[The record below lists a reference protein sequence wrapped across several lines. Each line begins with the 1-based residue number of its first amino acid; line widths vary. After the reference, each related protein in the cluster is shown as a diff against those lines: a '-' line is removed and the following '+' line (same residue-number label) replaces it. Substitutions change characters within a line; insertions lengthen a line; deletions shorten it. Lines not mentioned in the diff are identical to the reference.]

1 MLGLYRYLCTDAE
14 VILMCLVLISVR
26 FLLRGLALQR
36 FNQMCLAAPVA
47 LALFIYTLYA
57 LDEPITFERIDVL
70 IGDLVGVGGRD
81 VAGTI
86 LLASAKYVLPM
97 FLLVGLVF
105 KEARPIAA
113 PLVSLVA
120 WALVFRLMGGTVVV
134 SHHPLNFGE
143 VTRIIG
149 ESIYAIVLLIVL
161 IAGTAALLTSPALR
175 RNRAA
180 ARDRDA
186 ALA

>member
-1 MLGLYRYLCTDAE
+1 
-14 VILMCLVLISVR
+14 
-26 FLLRGLALQR
+26 
-36 FNQMCLAAPVA
+36 MCLAAPVA

-57 LDEPITFERIDVL
+57 LDEPITFERINVL

-81 VAGTI
+81 VTGTI
-86 LLASAKYVLPM
+86 LLASAKYILPM

-105 KEARPIAA
+105 REARRIAA
-113 PLVSLVA
+113 PLISLVA
-120 WALVFRLMGGTVVV
+120 WALVFRLIGGIVVV

-161 IAGTAALLTSPALR
+161 IAGTAALVISPAFR
-175 RNRAA
+175 RYQARA
-180 ARDRDA
+180 RGRDA
-186 ALA
+186 AHA